1 VSYEVEIAP
10 AAKRQIK
17 KLPRDVQQKLV
28 AKLEEL
34 VFEPRPDGVKKLE
47 GSENL
52 YRVRLEKYRII
63 YEIQDS
69 LLLVTVVKVKHR
81 RDIYRL

>member
-1 VSYEVEIAP
+1 MSYEVEIAP

>member
-1 VSYEVEIAP
+1 MSYEVEIAP

-17 KLPRDVQQKLV
+17 KLPYDVQQKVV

-34 VFEPRPDGVKKLE
+34 AFEPRPDGVKKL
-47 GSENL
+47 SEPYNL
-52 YRVRLEKYRII
+52 YRVRLGKYRII
-63 YEIQDS
+63 YEIQDG

-81 RDIYRL
+81 SNVYRL

>member
-1 VSYEVEIAP
+1 MSYEVEITP

-17 KLPRDVQQKLV
+17 KLPRDVQQKVV

-34 VFEPRPDGVKKLE
+34 AFEPRPDGVKKLE
-47 GSENL
+47 GSDNL
-52 YRVRLEKYRII
+52 YRLRLEKYRII

-81 RDIYRL
+81 RDVYRL

>member
-1 VSYEVEIAP
+1 MSYEVEIAP

-17 KLPRDVQQKLV
+17 KLPPDVQQNV
-28 AKLEEL
+28 VTKLEEL
-34 VFEPRPDGVKKLE
+34 AFEPRPDGVKKLE
-47 GSENL
+47 GSDNL
-52 YRVRLEKYRII
+52 YRVRAGKYRII

-81 RDIYRL
+81 KDVYRL

>member
-1 VSYEVEIAP
+1 MSYEVEIAP

-17 KLPRDVQQKLV
+17 KLPIDVQQKVV

-34 VFEPRPDGVKKLE
+34 AFEPRPDGVKKLE
-47 GSENL
+47 GSDNL

-69 LLLVTVVKVKHR
+69 FLLVTVVKVKHR
-81 RDIYRL
+81 RDAYRF

>member
-34 VFEPRPDGVKKLE
+34 AFEPRPDGVKKLE

-52 YRVRLEKYRII
+52 YRLRLEKYRII

>member
-1 VSYEVEIAP
+1 MSYEVEIAP

-17 KLPRDVQQKLV
+17 KLARDVQQKLV
-28 AKLEEL
+28 AQLEEL
-34 VFEPRPDGVKKLE
+34 AFEPRPDGVKKLE

-52 YRVRLEKYRII
+52 YRLRLEKYPII

-81 RDIYRL
+81 RHIYRL

>member
-1 VSYEVEIAP
+1 MSYEVEIAP

-17 KLPRDVQQKLV
+17 KLPYDVQQKVV

-34 VFEPRPDGVKKLE
+34 TFEPRPDGVKKLE
-47 GSENL
+47 GSDNL
-52 YRVRLEKYRII
+52 YRVRLGKYRII
-63 YEIQDS
+63 YEIQDG

-81 RDIYRL
+81 SDVYRL

>member
-17 KLPRDVQQKLV
+17 KLPLDVQQKVV

-34 VFEPRPDGVKKLE
+34 AIEPRPDGVTKLE
-47 GSENL
+47 GSDNL
-52 YRVRLEKYRII
+52 YRVRLGKYRII
-63 YEIQDS
+63 YEIQDG

-81 RDIYRL
+81 KDVYRP

>member
-1 VSYEVEIAP
+1 MSYEVEIAP

-17 KLPRDVQQKLV
+17 KLPHDLQQKVV
-28 AKLEEL
+28 AQLEEL
-34 VFEPRPDGVKKLE
+34 AFEPRPDGVKKLE
-47 GSENL
+47 GSDNL

-63 YEIQDS
+63 YEIQDG

-81 RDIYRL
+81 SDVYRL

>member
-1 VSYEVEIAP
+1 MSYEVEIAP

-34 VFEPRPDGVKKLE
+34 AFEPRPDGVKKLE

-52 YRVRLEKYRII
+52 YRLRLEKYRII

>member
-34 VFEPRPDGVKKLE
+34 AFEPRPDGVKKLE

-63 YEIQDS
+63 YEIH
-69 LLLVTVVKVKHR
+69 TR
-81 RDIYRL
+81 

>member
-1 VSYEVEIAP
+1 VSYEVEITP

-17 KLPRDVQQKLV
+17 KLPNDVQQKVV

-34 VFEPRPDGVKKLE
+34 VFEPRPDGVTKLQ
-47 GSENL
+47 GWDNL
-52 YRVRLEKYRII
+52 YRVRLGKYRII

-81 RDIYRL
+81 QDVYRL

>member
-34 VFEPRPDGVKKLE
+34 AFEPRTDGVKKLE
-47 GSENL
+47 GSDNL

-81 RDIYRL
+81 RNIYRL

>member
-10 AAKRQIK
+10 AAKRQIN
-17 KLPRDVQQKLV
+17 KLPLDVQQKVV

-34 VFEPRPDGVKKLE
+34 AIEPRPDGVTKLE
-47 GSENL
+47 GSDNL
-52 YRVRLEKYRII
+52 YRVRLGKYRII
-63 YEIQDS
+63 YEIQDG

-81 RDIYRL
+81 KDVYRS